1 MFCAIDVGNTHT
13 VLGLF
18 KEETLI
24 ESWRLRSDK
33 ERTADEWGINFKTL
47 FSMRGLAIDSV
58 SAAAVASVVPPATHA
73 VRTAC
78 MRYFGVDPLIVGPGV
93 KTGLPIKYEN
103 PREVGA
109 DRVVNAVAGYA
120 KYKKACIVVDFGTAT
135 TFDCISTEGEYLGGA
150 ITPGIVTSLDALA
163 TKTSKLP
170 RVEIGLPRNAI
181 GRNTVESIQSGV
193 LYGYVSM
200 VDGMVKRL
208 SDEMGSEVFV
218 IATGGLSQIIA
229 NESDTI
235 DEVDHDLTLN
245 GLRLIYELNR
255 TCTTERKS

>member
-18 KEETLI
+18 DGELLVD
-24 ESWRLRSDK
+24 SWRLRSDK

-47 FSMRGLAIDSV
+47 FSMRDLDIRGV

-73 VRTAC
+73 VKRAC
-78 MRYFGVDPLIVGPGV
+78 VRYFGVEPLVVGPGV
-93 KTGLPIKYEN
+93 KTGLPIRYEN

-120 KYKKACIVVDFGTAT
+120 KFKKACIVVDFGTAT
-135 TFDCISTEGEYLGGA
+135 TFDCISEHGEYLGGA
-150 ITPGIVTSLDALA
+150 ITPGIITSLDALA
-163 TKTSKLP
+163 AKTSKLP
-170 RVEIGLPRNAI
+170 RVEIGLPRRSI

-193 LYGYVSM
+193 LYGYVAM

-208 SDEMGSEVFV
+208 SDEMGCEAAVV
-218 IATGGLSQIIA
+218 ATGGLASVMA
-229 NESDTI
+229 KESRSI
-235 DEVDHDLTLN
+235 LEVDPNLTLN
-245 GLRLIYELNR
+245 GLRLIFELNK
-255 TCTTERKS
+255 EE

>member
-18 KEETLI
+18 DGKQLVD
-24 ESWRLRSDK
+24 SWRLRSDK

-47 FSMRGLAIDSV
+47 FSMRNLDIKQV
-58 SAAAVASVVPPATHA
+58 TAAAVASVVPPATHA
-73 VRTAC
+73 VKRAC
-78 MRYFGVDPLIVGPGV
+78 VRYFGVEPLIIGPGV
-93 KTGLPIKYEN
+93 RTGLPIRYEN

-120 KYKKACIVVDFGTAT
+120 ALKSACIVVDFGTAT
-135 TFDCISTEGEYLGGA
+135 TFDCISENGEYLGGA

-163 TKTSKLP
+163 AKTSKLP
-170 RVEIGLPRNAI
+170 RVEIGIPRHAI

-193 LYGYVSM
+193 LYGYVAM

-208 SDEMGSEVFV
+208 SDEMGGTVSV
-218 IATGGLSQIIA
+218 IATGGLAQIIA
-229 NESDTI
+229 RESQAFTQ
-235 DEVDHDLTLN
+235 VDPDLTLN
-245 GLRLIYELNR
+245 GLRLIFELNQA
-255 TCTTERKS
+255 E